1 MQEPIFFE
9 PIYKDYI
16 WGGNRLKNDL
26 QKNTPFE
33 KTAESWEISSNKN
46 GETIIQNGEYQG
58 KTIDAIW
65 ENKEIRKKLFGTKT
79 ENLEKFPLLVK
90 FIDAETNLS
99 VQVHPDDIYAKER
112 ENSLGK
118 TEMWYIIDCK
128 PDAQIIYGLK
138 KGILKKK
145 LPNIL
150 TSKKIVDH
158 LNFVNVEP
166 GDCIYIPSGTI
177 HAILGDTLICEIQQ
191 NSDLTYRVYDW
202 ERVGKDGKSR
212 ELHTQKAIDVTQV
225 EQELKI
231 ERTKTMKT
239 GKKEIINSPYFKI
252 DKLKIENNVT
262 EESNPETFFIL
273 NVVKG
278 NGKIKVQEREYSLK
292 LGDSFIIPSNL
303 GKYELKGNLEILKTY
318 LT

>member
-1 MQEPIFFE
+1 
-9 PIYKDYI
+9 
-16 WGGNRLKNDL
+16 
-26 QKNTPFE
+26 
-33 KTAESWEISSNKN
+33 
-46 GETIIQNGEYQG
+46 
-58 KTIDAIW
+58 
-65 ENKEIRKKLFGTKT
+65 
-79 ENLEKFPLLVK
+79 
-90 FIDAETNLS
+90 
-99 VQVHPDDIYAKER
+99 
-112 ENSLGK
+112 
-118 TEMWYIIDCK
+118 MWYIIDCK
-128 PDAQIIYGLK
+128 PEAQIIYGLK
-138 KGILKKK
+138 KGISKKE

-150 TSKKIVDH
+150 TSKKIVEY

-202 ERVGKDGKSR
+202 ERVGKDGKPR

-231 ERTKTMKT
+231 EKTKAMKT

-262 EESNPETFFIL
+262 EESNLETFFIL

-278 NGKIKVQEREYSLK
+278 NGGIKVQEREYSLK

>member
-16 WGGNRLKNDL
+16 WGGNRLKKDM
-26 QKNTPFE
+26 QKSTPFE

-46 GETIIQNGEYQG
+46 GETIIRNGEYQG

-112 ENSLGK
+112 ENSFGK

-128 PDAQIIYGLK
+128 PEAQIIYGLK
-138 KGILKKK
+138 KGISKKE

-150 TSKKIVDH
+150 TSKKIVEY

-202 ERVGKDGKSR
+202 ERVGKDGKPR

-231 ERTKTMKT
+231 EKTKAMKT

-252 DKLKIENNVT
+252 DKLKIENNVI

-278 NGKIKVQEREYSLK
+278 NGGIKVQEREYSLK

>member
-58 KTIDAIW
+58 KTIATIW
-65 ENKEIRKKLFGTKT
+65 EDKETRKKLFGTKT

-112 ENSLGK
+112 ENSFGK

-128 PDAQIIYGLK
+128 PEAQIIYGLK
-138 KGILKKK
+138 KGISKKE

-150 TSKKIVDH
+150 TSKKIVEY

-202 ERVGKDGKSR
+202 ERVGKDGKPR

-231 ERTKTMKT
+231 EKTKAMKT

-252 DKLKIENNVT
+252 DKLKIENNVI
-262 EESNPETFFIL
+262 EESNSETFFIL

-278 NGKIKVQEREYSLK
+278 NGGIKVQEREYSLK

>member
-58 KTIDAIW
+58 KTIATIW
-65 ENKEIRKKLFGTKT
+65 EDKETRKKLFGTKT

-112 ENSLGK
+112 ENSFGK

-128 PDAQIIYGLK
+128 PEAQIIYGLK
-138 KGILKKK
+138 KGISKKE

-150 TSKKIVDH
+150 TSKKIVEY

-202 ERVGKDGKSR
+202 ERVGKDGKPR

-231 ERTKTMKT
+231 EKTKAMKT

-252 DKLKIENNVT
+252 DKLKIENNFT
-262 EESNPETFFIL
+262 EESNLETFFIL

-278 NGKIKVQEREYSLK
+278 NGGIKVQEREYSLK